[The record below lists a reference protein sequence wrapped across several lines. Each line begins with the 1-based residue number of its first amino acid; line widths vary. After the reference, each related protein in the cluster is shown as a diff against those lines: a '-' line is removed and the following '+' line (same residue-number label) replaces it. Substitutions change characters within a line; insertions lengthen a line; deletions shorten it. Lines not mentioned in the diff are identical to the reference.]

1 MRREG
6 VAKTKASGQ
15 WQIKLNNCCMNVD
28 RVQRVDRQIAG
39 IERER
44 EVEGGE
50 LDICWTTGKLL
61 TSLGNNN
68 NNIEAMP
75 GNTTRLQFNQLNVP
89 RMVSIKIRV

>member
-1 MRREG
+1 
-6 VAKTKASGQ
+6 
-15 WQIKLNNCCMNVD
+15 MNVD

-39 IERER
+39 TERER
-44 EVEGGE
+44 EREGQ